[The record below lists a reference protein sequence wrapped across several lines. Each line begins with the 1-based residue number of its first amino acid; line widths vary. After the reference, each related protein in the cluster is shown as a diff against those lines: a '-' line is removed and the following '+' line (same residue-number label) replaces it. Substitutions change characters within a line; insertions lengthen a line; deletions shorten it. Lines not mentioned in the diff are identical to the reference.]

1 MVKHRINLWLKADKA
16 FGLSAE
22 AVKVEKVAFPNP
34 PMPKTPPG
42 VVHKPTPFAPAPRMA
57 PRTPAPVNS
66 IIQEPD
72 MPRKSAPVEANHDI
86 VTPYDSPILGREEKI
101 AKLEE
106 LNRTQVVSCRKCV
119 LCEKRTNTVFGEG
132 DVMAQIMFVG
142 EGPGADEDEQG
153 RPFVGRAGQK
163 LAEMIVAMGL
173 AREKVYIGNIV
184 KCRPPDNR
192 VPAPDEMDACIPVLY
207 KQIEIIRPKV
217 IVSLGLTASRG
228 LLRTKDTMSR
238 MRGNWHLFKGIR
250 TMPTFHPSYVLRNY
264 TPETRKQVWSDLQ
277 LVMAE
282 VGLAKK

>member
-1 MVKHRINLWLKADKA
+1 MIRHKLNLWLKADQA

-22 AVKVEKVAFPNP
+22 AVKVKSVA
-34 PMPKTPPG
+34 KTPT
-42 VVHKPTPFAPAPRMA
+42 KPPAAPVAPAPAPRYA
-57 PRTPAPVNS
+57 PRAPVSINS
-66 IIQEPD
+66 IIQEPL
-72 MPRKSAPVEANHDI
+72 MPRKNPPVEVGFDI
-86 VTPYDSPILGREEKI
+86 VSPYESSVLSKDQKI
-101 AKLEE
+101 ATLAE
-106 LNRTQVVSCRKCV
+106 LNESQVKPCKKCI

-163 LAEMIVAMGL
+163 LTEMIIAMGL
-173 AREKVYIGNIV
+173 TREQVYIGNIV

-192 VPAPDEMDACIPVLY
+192 VPAPDEMASCIAYLY
-207 KQIEIIRPKV
+207 RQIEIIRPTV
-217 IVSLGLTASRG
+217 LVSLGLTASRG
-228 LLRTKDTMSR
+228 LLKTQNTMSR
-238 MRGNWHLFKGIR
+238 MRGQWHSFKGIK

-282 VGLAKK
+282 VGLPKK